1 MPQINEHLKWCL
13 KDPKRLIK
21 TKPDLD
27 LAQKHIKKS
36 EYNYG
41 VVQILEKLKLYEW
54 AFNVGFYAI
63 YHCFLAILA
72 KYGYQSR
79 NQACTITILLTLI
92 NDKKL
97 NMDKDRVT
105 QFDTLDVEKDIA
117 SPTTPKTIRANREVS
132 TYGVET
138 SIDLQQLKNIKEL
151 ILKVQRETIRI
162 LGE

>member
-1 MPQINEHLKWCL
+1 MPQIDEHLKWCL
-13 KDPKRLIK
+13 KDPKRLVK

-27 LAQKHIKKS
+27 LAQKHVKKS
-36 EYNYG
+36 EYNYK
-41 VVQILEKLKLYEW
+41 VVQTLERLKTYDW
-54 AFNVGFYAI
+54 AFNVGFYAV

-72 KYGYQSR
+72 KYGYESR
-79 NQACTITILLTLI
+79 NQACTITVLHTLI

-97 NMDKDRVT
+97 NFDKDLVT
-105 QFDTLDVEKDIA
+105 QFDTLDVEKNITN
-117 SPTTPKTIRANREVS
+117 PTVRERRELS

-138 SIDLQQLKNIKEL
+138 SIDLQQLKKIKEL